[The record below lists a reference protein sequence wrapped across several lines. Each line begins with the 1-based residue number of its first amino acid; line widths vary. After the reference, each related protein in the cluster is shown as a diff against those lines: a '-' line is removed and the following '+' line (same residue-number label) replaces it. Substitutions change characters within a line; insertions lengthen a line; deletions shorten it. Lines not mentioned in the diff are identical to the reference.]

1 MIEAQFLG
9 NSEPRV
15 LQLDVRFRA
24 FKQGNLSVSD
34 YCRRMKGMTDDLRA
48 LGETITDRH
57 LVFNLLQGLN
67 KRFDHMKIFIKRS

>member
-1 MIEAQFLG
+1 
-9 NSEPRV
+9 
-15 LQLDVRFRA
+15 
-24 FKQGNLSVSD
+24 
-34 YCRRMKGMTDDLRA
+34 MKGMTDDLRT